1 MDIVRQLLPI
11 ILMLGLMYFMLFLP
25 EKKRKAAFTKMI
37 SELKINDEVTTR
49 GGIIGKI
56 VKLDEE
62 KILEWMGKGAQV
74 TDTVKALL
82 YKAGT
87 MKKIAGQKQ
96 QARKEG

>member
-25 EKKRKAAFTKMI
+25 EKKRKAAFTKMV
-37 SELKINDEVTTR
+37 SEPKINDEVTTR

-62 KILEWMGKGAQV
+62 TIIRRVREEL
-74 TDTVKALL
+74 AL
-82 YKAGT
+82 A
-87 MKKIAGQKQ
+87 KQ
-96 QARKEG
+96 QADRRKRSQLTDHV

>member
-56 VKLDEE
+56 VKLDDETITLE
-62 KILEWMGKGAQV
+62 TGSDRTKIKLSKNAVASVRTEVA
-74 TDTVKALL
+74 
-82 YKAGT
+82 
-87 MKKIAGQKQ
+87 
-96 QARKEG
+96 E

>member
-62 KILEWMGKGAQV
+62 TIIRRVREEL
-74 TDTVKALL
+74 AL
-82 YKAGT
+82 A
-87 MKKIAGQKQ
+87 KQ
-96 QARKEG
+96 QADRRKRSQLTDHV